1 MRDHDYTATIDSI
14 GEGWTDPAATVDRW
28 NVHIAPVLAEATTDA
43 MRAAGDEPL
52 VSAAPGRAQL
62 ASEWAWEQFCAG
74 EAGEDDGAA
83 AELAEALRTRLTPT
97 TRAAIARFYVYTGPA
112 CNEWI
117 DYDSAEVAMQEH
129 PGEPVFD
136 RTTKEPVRATH
147 AAIVNDHGQVVFSAV
162 VPAGIGEVSVAG
174 AVTTG
179 GAPVNVRYYRVSRS
193 KRNLGAAADGWE
205 VPQLTARSHQGEV
218 FYQEVR
224 P

>member
-1 MRDHDYTATIDSI
+1 MRDHDYTATIDTI
-14 GEGWTDPAATVDRW
+14 GEGWADPAATVDRW
-28 NVHIAPVLAEATTDA
+28 NDHIAPVLAEATTDEV
-43 MRAAGDEPL
+43 RAAGDEPL

-83 AELAEALRTRLTPT
+83 AELAEALHDRLTP
-97 TRAAIARFYVYTGPA
+97 
-112 CNEWI
+112 
-117 DYDSAEVAMQEH
+117 
-129 PGEPVFD
+129 
-136 RTTKEPVRATH
+136 ATH
-147 AAIVNDHGQVVFSAV
+147 AAIVNDQGQVVFSAV
-162 VPAGIGEVSVAG
+162 VPAGIGEVSVA
-174 AVTTG
+174 